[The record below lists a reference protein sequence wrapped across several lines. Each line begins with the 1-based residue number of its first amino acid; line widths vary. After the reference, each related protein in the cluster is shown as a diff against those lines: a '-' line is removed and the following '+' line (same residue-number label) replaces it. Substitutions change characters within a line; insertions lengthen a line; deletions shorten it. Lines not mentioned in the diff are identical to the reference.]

1 MSAQPNHQVSSG
13 QTKGEILNKSE
24 GAVCLKS
31 DFSVEAG
38 LIVFTT
44 DGRAQFGWRDLS
56 TGRFHSEADGRCIN
70 GVIGAIEFNS
80 DIAH

>member
-1 MSAQPNHQVSSG
+1 M
-13 QTKGEILNKSE
+13 NKSE
-24 GAVCLKS
+24 GAVGTS
-31 DFSVEAG
+31 AQFSVEAG

-44 DGRAQFGWRDLS
+44 DGRAQFGWRDLG
-56 TGRFHSEADGRCIN
+56 TGRFHSEVDGRCIH

>member
-1 MSAQPNHQVSSG
+1 
-13 QTKGEILNKSE
+13 LNKSE
-24 GAVCLKS
+24 GAVGPS
-31 DFSVEAG
+31 AQFSVEAG

-56 TGRFHSEADGRCIN
+56 TGNFHSEADGRYIN

-80 DIAH
+80 DVAH